1 MSNNEMNATEAAS
14 AAVED
19 SEKEADNT
27 LTLSNGVKVRVKPL
41 PDLLMRKLYSKFD
54 PPEPPEVE
62 VESGGKTWTE
72 PNYNDPNYE
81 NAMRKYT
88 MNLADGIANLILLKG
103 FDIISKPDHI
113 PDYED
118 DDTWVEELEAV
129 GLDVPEK
136 PLERKLAWME
146 YRIVATNN
154 DLDAIQEASQRLSG
168 ISEEDVEEAQERFR
182 GLTGRLSSEGARDE
196 EVGSDVQ

>member
-1 MSNNEMNATEAAS
+1 MPKEDVSAAAAT

-19 SEKEADNT
+19 AEKDADNT
-27 LTLSNGVKVRVKPL
+27 LTLSNGVVVRVKPL

-62 VESGGKTWTE
+62 VNSGGKTWTE
-72 PNYNDPNYE
+72 PNYDDPNYE

-88 MNLADGIANLILLKG
+88 MTIADGIANLILLRG
-103 FDIISKPDHI
+103 FEIVSKPDSI

-118 DDTWVEELEAV
+118 DDTWEAELAAIGV
-129 GLDVPEK
+129 DIPEK
-136 PLERKLAWME
+136 PLERKLTWTE
-146 YRIVATNN
+146 YRIVETNN
-154 DLDAIQEASQRLSG
+154 DLNAIQEASQRLSG

-182 GLTGRLSSEGARDE
+182 GLSGQLSSDGVGDS
-196 EVGSDVQ
+196 EVGSEVQ